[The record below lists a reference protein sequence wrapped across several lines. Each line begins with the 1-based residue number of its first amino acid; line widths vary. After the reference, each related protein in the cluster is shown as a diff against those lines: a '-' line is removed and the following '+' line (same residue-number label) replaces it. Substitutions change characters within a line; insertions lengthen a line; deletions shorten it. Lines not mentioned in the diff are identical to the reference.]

1 VESLVSSKKSRARR
15 KRTLERRAEP
25 FEFAEQWVSPGSI
38 KRVDVPVARLPTGN
52 WVYLS
57 VIVAH
62 GHQPG
67 PTIWL
72 SGAIHGD
79 ELNGVVIVDEIVR
92 SIKPKTLSG
101 TVLAVPIVNAF
112 GLIQGSRYLPDR
124 RDLNRMFP
132 GSKRG
137 SLGSRLAHLLSRL
150 VIARAEFGLDFHTGS
165 GGRTNLPQIRCN
177 LDDPAV
183 RKLALAFGAP
193 VVIHSG
199 LRDGSLRAHAASMNK
214 PVLVFEGGEANRLDD
229 DAIGKGLT
237 GARQVMASVGMT
249 EPLSVRPPAH
259 KTQFFRSNSW
269 VRAGRS
275 GFCRLSVHLGQP
287 VFVGQAFGAIV
298 DPATG
303 KRAPLK
309 TKRSGTVIGRA
320 TEGLVTAGDAIINVA
335 HEQDSDE

>member
-1 VESLVSSKKSRARR
+1 MASPKRAA
-15 KRTLERRAEP
+15 ERRAEALPRAEP
-25 FEFAEQWVSPGSI
+25 FSFADQTIAPGTT
-38 KRVDVPVARLPTGN
+38 KRIDVPVARLPTGN

-57 VIVAH
+57 VVVAH
-62 GHQPG
+62 GSRRG

-72 SGAIHGD
+72 SGAVHGD
-79 ELNGVVIVDEIVR
+79 ELNGVVIVDEVIR
-92 SIKPKTLSG
+92 TLKPKKLSG

-137 SLGSRLAHLLSRL
+137 SLGSRLARLLTDL
-150 VIARAEFGLDFHTGS
+150 VITPAEFGLDFHTGS

-177 LDDPAV
+177 LDDPATAT
-183 RKLALAFGAP
+183 LARAFGTP

-199 LRDGSLRAHAASMNK
+199 LRDGSLRAHAASMGK
-214 PVLVFEGGEANRLDD
+214 PMLVFEGGEANRLDD
-229 DAIGKGLT
+229 TAISAGLA
-237 GARQVMASVGMT
+237 GAQRVMTFAGMT
-249 EPLSVRPPAH
+249 EVSSITPPSQA
-259 KTQFFRSNSW
+259 TEFFRSSSW

-275 GFCRLSVHLGQP
+275 GFCRLSVQLGQS
-287 VFVGQAFGAIV
+287 VVEGQSFGTVI

-309 TKRSGTVIGRA
+309 SKTTGIVIGRA
-320 TEGLVTAGDAIINVA
+320 TEGLITAGDAVIHVA
-335 HEQDSDE
+335 SERARG